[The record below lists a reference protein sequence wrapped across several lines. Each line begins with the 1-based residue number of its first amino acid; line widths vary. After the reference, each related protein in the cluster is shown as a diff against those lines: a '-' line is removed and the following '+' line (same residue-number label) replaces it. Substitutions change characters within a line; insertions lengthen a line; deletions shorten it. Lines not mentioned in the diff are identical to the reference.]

1 MTSHESCLHRAH
13 KTESTTRSGAGA
25 IHFHRTQGYV
35 DANNFIGLFDF
46 LLHETMRLDNAQGR
60 AAMLDPSTHEGHPT
74 AKHHDVGRLDGSV
87 EHRCQRSP
95 QRQSHERCVQTMR
108 AKEIDIEWWKN
119 GFIYVEK
126 LSKRCCINF
135 RLLYK

>member
-1 MTSHESCLHRAH
+1 MTSRESSLHRAH
-13 KTESTTRSGAGA
+13 ETESTMRSGAGA
-25 IHFHRTQGYV
+25 MHFNQTQGYV

-46 LLHETMRLDNAQGR
+46 LLHETMRLDNAQVR
-60 AAMLDPSTHEGHPT
+60 AALLVPSTRVGHPPT
-74 AKHHDVGRLDGSV
+74 KQQDVGWLEGS
-87 EHRCQRSP
+87 EDHRCRRSP
-95 QRQSHERCVQTMR
+95 QRQSPERCVQAMR